1 MRRILAVIFCL
12 LFCFFPKKPVLAG
25 ETESEAVLSE
35 MENAFFSE
43 LNLNELDETLKT
55 YQEETGLSF
64 SETVKKLILGEL
76 PWSQETMR
84 KLVFSAFFKEI
95 ADQKKTALGIFLL
108 LAGAAF
114 FSGVAGIFE
123 KSQVSAVS
131 FYLVYLILVSFL
143 VQAFYS
149 MSRVAETAVD
159 ELLVFMKLLLPSCL
173 LASVLAGKSL
183 GGAAFSELM
192 LGTLTFLQWAVKY
205 FLFPGAQFYFLLT
218 LLNHIFDEDYL
229 SKMAGL
235 LKSFVEWALK
245 TLTGA
250 VVGLQAFQS
259 LILPTVDALKSTV
272 LQKSGGS
279 IPVVGGLFNNVTE
292 MVLGAALLIRNGVG
306 TAGLL
311 VLAILCLTPMV
322 KLLAGGCLYRLLAA
336 VAQPV
341 ADKRLTECVDGLGRG
356 ILLLLRIFLFTGI
369 LFFLSLALAFAR

>member
-1 MRRILAVIFCL
+1 MSIKIPESSNPL
-12 LFCFFPKKPVLAG
+12 LREFSLKPMQ
-25 ETESEAVLSE
+25 S
-35 MENAFFSE
+35 
-43 LNLNELDETLKT
+43 
-55 YQEETGLSF
+55 
-64 SETVKKLILGEL
+64 
-76 PWSQETMR
+76 
-84 KLVFSAFFKEI
+84 
-95 ADQKKTALGIFLL
+95 
-108 LAGAAF
+108 
-114 FSGVAGIFE
+114 
-123 KSQVSAVS
+123 
-131 FYLVYLILVSFL
+131 ILV
-143 VQAFYS
+143 
-149 MSRVAETAVD
+149 EI
-159 ELLVFMKLLLPSCL
+159 
-173 LASVLAGKSL
+173 
-183 GGAAFSELM
+183 
-192 LGTLTFLQWAVKY
+192 
-205 FLFPGAQFYFLLT
+205 
-218 LLNHIFDEDYL
+218 LN
-229 SKMAGL
+229 
-235 LKSFVEWALK
+235 
-245 TLTGA
+245 GA

>member
-1 MRRILAVIFCL
+1 
-12 LFCFFPKKPVLAG
+12 
-25 ETESEAVLSE
+25 
-35 MENAFFSE
+35 
-43 LNLNELDETLKT
+43 
-55 YQEETGLSF
+55 
-64 SETVKKLILGEL
+64 
-76 PWSQETMR
+76 
-84 KLVFSAFFKEI
+84 
-95 ADQKKTALGIFLL
+95 
-108 LAGAAF
+108 
-114 FSGVAGIFE
+114 
-123 KSQVSAVS
+123 
-131 FYLVYLILVSFL
+131 
-143 VQAFYS
+143 

-159 ELLVFMKLLLPSCL
+159 ELLVFMKLLLPSAC